1 MTQRELKAL
10 YNYKLNVEAATDAVT
25 ARPFTDAFK
34 TVWSFIAAVRRYKR
48 TLIAPLKWRKVTMKI
63 SGRQYTVFFR
73 DALRAAQ
80 DEVLSAQFEDLN
92 WGPSSST
99 EHDAG
104 SMDASTDASTTA
116 RDTVLR
122 NAWDTEIYKRQK
134 EHVDGTLH
142 PGTRVLGFYVYS
154 DSTVLS
160 SSGAVSAYPLRMRVI
175 NINTDEV
182 RWVTL
187 AYIPQVEAKIL
198 ETIKGREVHGELLQ
212 RILHVANVL
221 MGDFRGAGAMR
232 TEAEMEHSLNR
243 MVPAL
248 AAWAGLDNGPRML
261 YRLPGVDRRHVCFYA
276 M

>member
-1 MTQRELKAL
+1 VTTQRELTAL

-34 TVWSFIAAVRRYKR
+34 TVWRFIAAVRQYKR
-48 TLIAPLKWRKVTMKI
+48 TLIAPLKWRKVAMKI
-63 SGRQYTVFFR
+63 DGCQYTVFFR

-80 DEVLSAQFEDLN
+80 DEVLSAHPEDLN

-116 RDTVLR
+116 RDTVMR
-122 NAWDTEIYKRQK
+122 NAWDAEMYKRQK

-142 PGTRVLGFYVYS
+142 PRKRVLGFYVYS

-175 NINTDEV
+175 NINTDKV
-182 RWVTL
+182 RWVTSHRWKL
-187 AYIPQVEAKIL
+187 S
-198 ETIKGREVHGELLQ
+198 
-212 RILHVANVL
+212 
-221 MGDFRGAGAMR
+221 F
-232 TEAEMEHSLNR
+232 
-243 MVPAL
+243 
-248 AAWAGLDNGPRML
+248 
-261 YRLPGVDRRHVCFYA
+261 
-276 M
+276 